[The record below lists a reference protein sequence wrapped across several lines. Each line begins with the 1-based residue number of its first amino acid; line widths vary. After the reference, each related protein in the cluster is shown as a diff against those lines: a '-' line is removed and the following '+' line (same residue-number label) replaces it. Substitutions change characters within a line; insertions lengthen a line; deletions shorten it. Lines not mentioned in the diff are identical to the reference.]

1 MSKEENKVKR
11 VQFSAFSDETGP
23 PSEVRPL
30 DMLLDIPLELAVEL
44 GRASL
49 RVESILDWE
58 PGSIFVL
65 NKLAGEP
72 VDMLV
77 NQQQIAKGEVLVLDE
92 SFGVRITEIVSEK
105 ERLNR
110 LK

>member
-1 MSKEENKVKR
+1 MSEGENKVKL
-11 VQFSAFSDETGP
+11 VQFSAFSDEDGS
-23 PSEVRPL
+23 PSEIRPL
-30 DMLLDIPLELAVEL
+30 DTLLDIPLKLAVEL

-49 RVESILDWE
+49 RVESILEWE
-58 PGSIFVL
+58 PGFVFVL

-72 VDMLV
+72 VDMMV
-77 NQQQIAKGEVLVLDE
+77 NNQRIARGEVLVLDE

-105 ERLNR
+105 ERLHR

>member
-1 MSKEENKVKR
+1 LSEGENSVKL
-11 VQFSAFSDETGP
+11 VQFSAFSDENES
-23 PSEVRPL
+23 PSEIRPL
-30 DMLLDIPLELAVEL
+30 DMLLDIPLQLAVEL

-49 RVESILDWE
+49 RVENILEWE
-58 PGSIFVL
+58 PGTIFVL

-72 VDMLV
+72 VDMIV
-77 NQQQIAKGEVLVLDE
+77 NNQRIAKGEVLVLDE
-92 SFGVRITEIVSEK
+92 NFGVRITEIVSEK